1 MSAPADITPGASPEA
16 AAAARADLRPTKP
29 LYWSVRRE
37 LWENRSIVIAPLA
50 VAAVMLFGALVA
62 AFVRHT
68 VTAVR
73 TTTTMAQ
80 GARVT
85 TKGVTVL
92 HGSSAAGWAESSGV
106 ALLVTLF
113 IVAVFYCLGALH
125 NERRDRSIL
134 FWKSLPVS
142 DLTTVAAKAIVP
154 LAILPL
160 TVLGITLATQLLVL
174 LINTASIAAR
184 GGNVAELW
192 TQAPLASLPLV
203 VVYTLATATLWWA
216 PLYGWLLLVS
226 GWARRAP
233 FLWAVLPPLLVALA
247 EKIAFGTGYVSS
259 MISYRLLGVL
269 QQAFV
274 VPTKAA
280 FKAGTAFPGGLPEM
294 DPAKFLSTPGLWIGL
309 AVAGAFL
316 AAAIWLR
323 RYREPI

>member
-1 MSAPADITPGASPEA
+1 MSVPADITPASPAEP
-16 AAAARADLRPTKP
+16 ARADLRPTKP

-37 LWENRSIVIAPLA
+37 LWESRSIVIAPLA

-62 AFVRHT
+62 VFTRHSF
-68 VTAVR
+68 TAVR
-73 TTTTMAQ
+73 TTTTSAT
-80 GARVT
+80 AT
-85 TKGVTVL
+85 TTVL